1 MSNPGTSTTPQYL
14 LSLSA
19 SSIRVSASR
28 RNAVTNLQH
37 IHDLRCA
44 APVSGGRIVAIVL
57 RGAQRRGTCGT
68 TPTAA
73 KSTTTINPMTI
84 FFHTVLPPEYR
95 THVTAV
101 RPALRE
107 APEST
112 ITGQAET
119 IGSATLPVE
128 LA

>member
-1 MSNPGTSTTPQYL
+1 
-14 LSLSA
+14 
-19 SSIRVSASR
+19 
-28 RNAVTNLQH
+28 
-37 IHDLRCA
+37 
-44 APVSGGRIVAIVL
+44 
-57 RGAQRRGTCGT
+57 
-68 TPTAA
+68 
-73 KSTTTINPMTI
+73 MTI

-107 APEST
+107 PRESV

-128 LA
+128 PA